1 MNLAQPLQ
9 LLWYKLLIRSKTM
22 DINKLTMKS
31 QEALQTAQN
40 IAVQR
45 GHQEIGTEHMMV
57 ALLANETDL
66 IPRLFNNMNIP
77 ISTIKSRL
85 DEILA
90 RLPRVSGPGM
100 TPDQFYVSQELSK
113 VLVDAES
120 EMKALKDE
128 YLSVEHIVLAL
139 LKGGASTKVGKIFV
153 DIGLTRDRF
162 LQALTAVRGN
172 QRITSANPEQ
182 TYEALE
188 KYGRDLVA
196 MAKAGKLDPVIG
208 RDNEIRR
215 VMRILSR
222 KTKNN
227 PVLIGEPGVGK
238 TAIAEGLAQRIL
250 HGDVPESLKDK
261 TIFALDMGAL
271 IAGAKFRGEFE
282 ERLKA
287 VLSEVKSSDG
297 RIILF
302 IDELHTIVGAGKTE
316 GSMDAGNMLKPMLA
330 RGELHCIGATTLD
343 EYRKYI
349 EKDAALERRFQP
361 VLVEQPDVTDSI
373 SILRGLKERFEVFH
387 GVKIQDRAL
396 VAAATLSD
404 RYISDRFLPD
414 KAIDL
419 IDEAC
424 AMIRTDIESMP
435 AELDEV
441 TRRIMQLQIEEAA
454 LVKEKDAQSK
464 SRLETLRKELADLN
478 TKGDAMKAQWESERS
493 VIKKVQTQRELIEK
507 LNHDIAEAER
517 AYDLNKAA

>member
-1 MNLAQPLQ
+1 
-9 LLWYKLLIRSKTM
+9 M

-139 LKGGASTKVGKIFV
+139 LKGGNSTKVGKIFV
-153 DIGLTRDRF
+153 DIGLTRDKF

-188 KYGRDLVA
+188 KYGRDLVS

-208 RDNEIRR
+208 RDNDAIYTAEDGYYTRKITYSQMLNGQ
-215 VMRILSR
+215 VQYRIL
-222 KTKNN
+222 
-227 PVLIGEPGVGK
+227 
-238 TAIAEGLAQRIL
+238 
-250 HGDVPESLKDK
+250 
-261 TIFALDMGAL
+261 
-271 IAGAKFRGEFE
+271 
-282 ERLKA
+282 
-287 VLSEVKSSDG
+287 
-297 RIILF
+297 
-302 IDELHTIVGAGKTE
+302 
-316 GSMDAGNMLKPMLA
+316 
-330 RGELHCIGATTLD
+330 
-343 EYRKYI
+343 Y
-349 EKDAALERRFQP
+349 
-361 VLVEQPDVTDSI
+361 
-373 SILRGLKERFEVFH
+373 
-387 GVKIQDRAL
+387 
-396 VAAATLSD
+396 
-404 RYISDRFLPD
+404 
-414 KAIDL
+414 
-419 IDEAC
+419 
-424 AMIRTDIESMP
+424 
-435 AELDEV
+435 
-441 TRRIMQLQIEEAA
+441 
-454 LVKEKDAQSK
+454 
-464 SRLETLRKELADLN
+464 
-478 TKGDAMKAQWESERS
+478 
-493 VIKKVQTQRELIEK
+493 
-507 LNHDIAEAER
+507 
-517 AYDLNKAA
+517 